1 MNKTRCN
8 YHKRYEFTPRYTL
21 EQETN
26 AYELDEYLELLY
38 FLFNDDYIRK
48 EDMLYKAAISK
59 DYADTLAISSTSF
72 YMCATWN
79 RFRTTWASTTS

>member
-1 MNKTRCN
+1 MNKMRCN

-38 FLFNDDYIRK
+38 FLFNDNYIRK
-48 EDMLYKAAISK
+48 KICFIKQQSQK
-59 DYADTLAISSTSF
+59 
-72 YMCATWN
+72 
-79 RFRTTWASTTS
+79 TTQIPGYF